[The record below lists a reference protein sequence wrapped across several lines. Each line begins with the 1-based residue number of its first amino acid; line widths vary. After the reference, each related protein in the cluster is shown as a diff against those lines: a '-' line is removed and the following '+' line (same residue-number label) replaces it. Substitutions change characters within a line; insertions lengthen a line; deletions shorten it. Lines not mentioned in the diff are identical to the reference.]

1 MAVAILRKDLD
12 AAGLRRSASR
22 SKDAGAARRMLALA
36 LVLEGRSRTEA
47 AQACGMD
54 RQTLRDWVHR
64 YNEEGLT
71 GLSDR
76 RAQGPTPR
84 LTQAQQAEVA
94 EWVRQGPDLAEHGVV
109 CWRRIDL
116 ARAIEQRFG
125 VVLAER
131 TVGTLLRRLGFRRL
145 SVRPVHPQK
154 DPAAEEAHK
163 KTSPIWSV
171 ASSPRSNA
179 TGLSRYGGRT
189 RLGSANRGP

>member
-1 MAVAILRKDLD
+1 MSVAILRQDLD
-12 AAGLRRSASR
+12 ASGLRLAAARSR
-22 SKDAGAARRMLALA
+22 DAGAARRMLALA

-64 YNEEGLT
+64 YNAEGLS

-76 RAQGPTPR
+76 RAPGPTPR
-84 LTQAQQAEVA
+84 LTPAQRAEVA
-94 EWVRQGPDLAEHGVV
+94 ELVRQGPDLAEHGVV
-109 CWRRIDL
+109 RWRRADL
-116 ARAIEQRFG
+116 ARVIEQRFG

-131 TVGTLLRRLGFRRL
+131 TVGTLLRQLGFRRL

-163 KTSPIWSV
+163 KTSPIWSP
-171 ASSPRSNA
+171 ASSPKAGAAGRSR
-179 TGLSRYGGRT
+179 SGGRT
-189 RLGSANRGP
+189 RPASASRGP